1 MTRASL
7 WVLTVTL
14 RAGQCASMNRKSKE
28 KRTVRLATIHFEAS
42 PEQLHMIDRAA
53 KLLGKERSEFMR
65 EAACDRAQS
74 VILDQVLF
82 NLDAVRLRTFNGML
96 DAPPAANTGLERLK
110 TVRAPWRK
118 NSEA

>member
-1 MTRASL
+1 
-7 WVLTVTL
+7 
-14 RAGQCASMNRKSKE
+14 MNRNSKE
-28 KRTVRLATIHFEAS
+28 KRTVRLATIHLEAS

-53 KLLGKERSEFMR
+53 KLLGKGRSEFMR

-74 VILDQVLF
+74 VILDQVYF
-82 NLDAVRLRTFNGML
+82 NLDAVRFRTFNAML
-96 DAPPAANTGLERLK
+96 DAPLAPNTGLERLK